1 MKKTKLI
8 KALEFALT
16 LKRPHGGTGEKAL
29 LQYVADNVGLPYEF
43 DNAGNLHIDNTQDQS
58 STLFVAHA
66 DTVHRDDGVNIIN
79 HARGKYYA
87 GINAPLGADD
97 GAGVA
102 LLVHLLENNVKGYYL
117 FTVGEEVGG
126 VGARHVASDYLLL
139 EYFDRAI
146 AFDRRGTSDVITHQ
160 GFGRCCSDG
169 FAEALCDQL
178 NNQGLLYMPSDA
190 GVYTDTAE
198 FTDIIPECTNISVG
212 YLNEHRKEETLNLPH
227 YLALASAVVSIDWE
241 GLPTYRDPLEDGVY
255 GVELIDAWE
264 GTKWH

>member
-1 MKKTKLI
+1 M
-8 KALEFALT
+8 
-16 LKRPHGGTGEKAL
+16 GG
-29 LQYVADNVGLPYEF
+29 
-43 DNAGNLHIDNTQDQS
+43 I
-58 STLFVAHA
+58 
-66 DTVHRDDGVNIIN
+66 
-79 HARGKYYA
+79 
-87 GINAPLGADD
+87 
-97 GAGVA
+97 
-102 LLVHLLENNVKGYYL
+102 
-117 FTVGEEVGG
+117 
-126 VGARHVASDYLLL
+126 GARHVASDYLLL

-160 GFGRCCSDG
+160 GFGRCCSDK

-198 FTDIIPECTNISVG
+198 FTDIISECTNISVG

-227 YLALASAVVSIDWE
+227 YLALASAVVAVDWE

-264 GTKWH
+264 GRTWH